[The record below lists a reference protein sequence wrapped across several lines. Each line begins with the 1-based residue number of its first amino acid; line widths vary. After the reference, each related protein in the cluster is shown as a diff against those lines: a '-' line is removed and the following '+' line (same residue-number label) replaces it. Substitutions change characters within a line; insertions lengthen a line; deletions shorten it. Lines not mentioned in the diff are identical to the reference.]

1 MKLNSTDKNVITA
14 IAIVF
19 ALILVISVVRSG
31 YQPKEIKI
39 KTLNT
44 GSIFDLETK
53 EKCPGDGY
61 YTNSRGAVCG
71 AQKLVKDQAS
81 YKIEG

>member
-31 YQPKEIKI
+31 YQPKEIQI
-39 KTLNT
+39 KALNT

-53 EKCPGDGY
+53 EECPGDGWCPK
-61 YTNSRGAVCG
+61 TCERSSELQN
-71 AQKLVKDQAS
+71 
-81 YKIEG
+81 